1 MLFKS
6 LNISTNHTRAISV
19 FLQVS
24 EQERQYNE
32 HRSKLEEIEGQI
44 NNLVSEMQKM
54 ETRNSKNRDN
64 YEKMKADVRLMTEE
78 LKNLQKS
85 QPGKV
90 FFSSTEFFM
99 PNNTLSIL
107 YLFLFIQ
114 KLYIQLIVFCSN
126 GMLILF
132 IDILKATRYCTGHL
146 RKQ

>member
-90 FFSSTEFFM
+90 FLI
-99 PNNTLSIL
+99 PLN
-107 YLFLFIQ
+107 FLCQTI
-114 KLYIQLIVFCSN
+114 
-126 GMLILF
+126 
-132 IDILKATRYCTGHL
+132 H
-146 RKQ
+146 